1 MKSTSDRIITIELV
15 PILNNEKNLNASKIL
30 SELNVITKS
39 EGFND
44 VLSNG
49 KRVYQSVMKPLE
61 EESKMRNIPPL
72 VFTVTLTEEIASSI
86 DSISQHSHLSNAN
99 VAKVVLYRS
108 YEVKQMKGR
117 FRLVFFHYD

>member
-117 FRLVFFHYD
+117 FRLVFFHHD